1 VSGSDSPEIALTLKR
16 EKRDIGTIFLLFLFF
31 FMVISCFWSL
41 KPLRSSSVVK
51 AFGPEYYP
59 LFKQGFLLVVPI
71 ILAVYSMASC
81 YLSRAWIVYFFSS
94 FFTVLTVAFWFIF
107 KWAPSAWSKM
117 AFFFYID
124 GYITVMVA
132 IFWTYMNDTF
142 ESDEAKKLYGIIGS
156 GGILGG
162 ITGSAISGNASV
174 ALGPDIILVASVF
187 LVSIIAIT
195 YLLEKKRKIDPVQSK
210 INTGAVCPHED
221 KKVSTVLTEGISLVM
236 KGRYLIYVVAIVG
249 IYEIVSTVVDY
260 QFNASS
266 SAAFEG
272 VAQMAQFQGQVFF
285 YANIAAFFVMA
296 LLTPFIHRKCGIMIG
311 LLFLP
316 VALLLGS
323 IGYYVQPILAVSAIM
338 IGAEAAFAYS
348 INQASK
354 EILYVPLDRISKY
367 KGKAFIDMFVFR
379 AGKALGAAMVLS
391 YSLWLVHN
399 GFTHRLLMGMSI
411 ILIIIWLLAVV
422 MAGRAFKARSQCA
435 IDPEAQKEEF
445 HNAKDQ

>member
-1 VSGSDSPEIALTLKR
+1 MSDSYSSETALALNQ
-16 EKRDIGTIFLLFLFF
+16 EKRDIGRIVLLFLFF
-31 FMVISCFWSL
+31 FLIISCFWSL

-71 ILAVYSMASC
+71 VLAIYSMASC
-81 YLSRAWIVYFFSS
+81 YLSRAGIVYFFTSI
-94 FFTVLTVAFWFIF
+94 FTVLAVSFWVIF
-107 KWAPSAWSKM
+107 KWSPSAWSKI
-117 AFFFYID
+117 AFFFFVD

-142 ESDEAKKLYGIIGS
+142 QSNEAKKLYGIIGS

-162 ITGSAISGNASV
+162 IVGSAISGKASV
-174 ALGPDIILVASVF
+174 MLGPDIILVASIF
-187 LVSIIAIT
+187 LVSIIAVI
-195 YLLEKKRKIDPVQSK
+195 YLLERKRKADPAQSK
-210 INTGAVCPHED
+210 INAGPVCPHGEQ
-221 KKVSTVLTEGISLVM
+221 KISTVLTEGIRLVM
-236 KGRYLIYVVAIVG
+236 KGKYLIYVVAIVG

-260 QFNASS
+260 QFNSAS

-285 YANIAAFFVMA
+285 YANVAAFFVML
-296 LLTPFIHRKCGIMIG
+296 LLTPFIHRKCGIMAG

-316 VALLLGS
+316 IALLLGS
-323 IGYYVQPILAVSAIM
+323 VGFYVQPILAVSAIM

-354 EILYVPLDRISKY
+354 EILYVPLDRRSKY

-379 AGKALGAAMVLS
+379 AGKALGATLVLS
-391 YSLWLVHN
+391 YSLWLIHN
-399 GFTHRLLMGMSI
+399 GFTHRFLMGTSI
-411 ILIIIWLLAVV
+411 VLLFIWLFSVV
-422 MAGRAFKARSQCA
+422 MAGRAFKERSQCE
-435 IDPEAQKEEF
+435 IEPEAQNEELS
-445 HNAKDQ
+445 NA

>member
-1 VSGSDSPEIALTLKR
+1 VSSSDNSETELTLKQ
-16 EKRDIGTIFLLFLFF
+16 EKRDTVRIVLLFLFF
-31 FMVISCFWSL
+31 FLIISCFWSL

-71 ILAVYSMASC
+71 ILAVYSIVSC
-81 YLSRAWIVYFFSS
+81 YLSRAGIVYFFTSI
-94 FFTVLTVAFWFIF
+94 FFVLTISFWVLF
-107 KWAPSAWSKM
+107 KWAPSAWSKI
-117 AFFFYID
+117 AFFFFID
-124 GYITVMVA
+124 GYITVMGA

-142 ESDEAKKLYGIIGS
+142 DSDEAKKLYGIIGS

-162 ITGSAISGNASV
+162 ITGSAISGKASV
-174 ALGPDIILVASVF
+174 ALGPDIILVASMF
-187 LVSIIAIT
+187 LVSIIAVT
-195 YLLEKKRKIDPVQSK
+195 YLLERKEKAVSVRSE
-210 INTGAVCPHED
+210 INTGAVCPHGD
-221 KKVSTVLTEGISLVM
+221 KKTVSTILTEGISLVI
-236 KGRYLIYVVAIVG
+236 KGKYLIYVVAIVG
-249 IYEIVSTVVDY
+249 LYEIISTVVDY

-285 YANIAAFFVMA
+285 FANIAAFFVMV
-296 LLTPFIHRKCGIMIG
+296 LLTPFIHRKCGILIG

-323 IGYYVQPILAVSAIM
+323 IGFYVMPILAVSAIM

-354 EILYVPLDRISKY
+354 EILYVPLDRIAKY

-379 AGKALGAAMVLS
+379 AGKALGAALVLS
-391 YSLWLVHN
+391 YTLWLVHN
-399 GFTHRLLMGMSI
+399 GFTHRFLMGTSI
-411 ILIIIWLLAVV
+411 VLLVIWLLAVV
-422 MAGRAFKARSQCA
+422 KAGRAFKERSQCA
-435 IDPEAQKEEF
+435 IEPEDKKGEQVHA
-445 HNAKDQ
+445 